1 MTVLAGISKRKRYGS
16 LSSLN
21 SDISISALSRSL
33 KMSLTRLRDHRRWAT
48 PFAHPS
54 VRPSVVWKMTIRV
67 PGDRRN
73 ISFVLEI
80 PPAPAPLARF
90 CTSLR
95 QARHRG
101 TTPLR
106 WHYLC
111 LGRIPTARREWGLL
125 TESRRHSVRMDESL
139 MMEFLPSFPCRP
151 LAHAVVPPFPAWT
164 GKLNFHSALKTQHL
178 IG

>member
-80 PPAPAPLARF
+80 VLGQILHQ
-90 CTSLR
+90 TLR
-95 QARHRG
+95 RHRPI
-101 TTPLR
+101 TMTLWDMSKLPPK
-106 WHYLC
+106 Y
-111 LGRIPTARREWGLL
+111 A
-125 TESRRHSVRMDESL
+125 SML
-139 MMEFLPSFPCRP
+139 MQNKCQQVGMMCCISNSHCMHKGSGGFF
-151 LAHAVVPPFPAWT
+151 
-164 GKLNFHSALKTQHL
+164 
-178 IG
+178 